1 MSMIS
6 KAGVV
11 LASGVAVAFSALTG
25 CASQQSG
32 AATPAN
38 LPNNCAV
45 YAQPA
50 PTCKGQA
57 HCKHKCYVPAQK
69 VEAVKGAG

>member
-1 MSMIS
+1 MRIIS
-6 KAGVV
+6 KVGAV
-11 LASGVAVAFSALTG
+11 LASGVAVALAG
-25 CASQQSG
+25 CATQQSG

-50 PTCKGQA
+50 SCKGMA
-57 HCKHKCYVPAQK
+57 HCKHKCYAPEQQK
-69 VEAVKGAG
+69 VQSHSAVTTN